1 MNFPNF
7 PLYETLCETMKKD
20 FAELDDEEKKNIIE
34 KIKVMEDEK
43 QEIVYAL
50 IKAYYMEEQQS
61 FLSSKDLPYEGKVLK
76 NRLKFDLDCIPS
88 KLQYILKL
96 FCSIN

>member
-7 PLYETLCETMKKD
+7 PLYERLAHTEEDYKELNDEQKD
-20 FAELDDEEKKNIIE
+20 ALIDRFKG
-34 KIKVMEDEK
+34 MSDEK

-50 IKAYYMEEQQS
+50 IKAYYMEEQQQFMS
-61 FLSSKDLPYEGKVLK
+61 TSELPYSGKALK

-88 KLQYILKL
+88 KLQYILYEFSNMK
-96 FCSIN
+96 

>member
-7 PLYETLCETMKKD
+7 PLYERLVHT
-20 FAELDDEEKKNIIE
+20 DDEYKELNDEQKDALIDKF
-34 KIKVMEDEK
+34 KSMSDEK

-50 IKAYYMEEQQS
+50 IKAYYMEEQKQFMS
-61 FLSSKDLPYEGKVLK
+61 TSELPYSGKTLK

-88 KLQYILKL
+88 KLQYILNEFSNMK
-96 FCSIN
+96 